1 MKRKYSAREKLAI
14 LEEAAQPDVTLA
26 EVCRRHGIASS
37 LYYKWQKQAKEGALS
52 QLSGQPGRGRRS
64 ESEQERMR
72 EELRRKDSVIAE
84 LTARL
89 IEEKKRF

>member
-1 MKRKYSAREKLAI
+1 MKRKYSAWEKLAI

-26 EVCRRHGIASS
+26 EVCRRHGIAGS

-52 QLSGQPGRGRRS
+52 KLSGKGGKKCHS
-64 ESEQERMR
+64 ELEQERLR
-72 EELRRKDSVIAE
+72 EELKRKDSIIAE

>member
-1 MKRKYSAREKLAI
+1 MKRKHSAQEKLAI

-52 QLSGQPGRGRRS
+52 KLSGKPGKRRHS
-64 ESEQERMR
+64 ESEQERLR
-72 EELRRKDSVIAE
+72 EELKRKDSIIAE
-84 LTARL
+84 LTVRL